1 MEIVG
6 VWLLDEV
13 GEYCR
18 RACGWNRLYSGF
30 WLAGICINSEH
41 VQTSAH
47 RDADCRTV
55 LMVSGTDLKF
65 DELAVAIVVN

>member
-41 VQTSAH
+41 VQRSMHIGMLTA
-47 RDADCRTV
+47 
-55 LMVSGTDLKF
+55 
-65 DELAVAIVVN
+65 

>member
-41 VQTSAH
+41 VQRSMHIGMLTEKIKTRHYERKKA
-47 RDADCRTV
+47 
-55 LMVSGTDLKF
+55 GY
-65 DELAVAIVVN
+65 